1 MQVMSVEE
9 RKSYI
14 EVKSKDRKEIQEK
27 IAELGRSREAY
38 VKEQKKSQ
46 AAAAPSMSDALTQS
60 MKKLAEK
67 KDFVFEENMLIED
80 TKTK

>member
-1 MQVMSVEE
+1 MFEGAGIDLLSQ
-9 RKSYI
+9 
-14 EVKSKDRKEIQEK
+14 
-27 IAELGRSREAY
+27 
-38 VKEQKKSQ
+38 SQ